1 MERFEVK
8 RGLVKQVTAE
18 GGLAA
23 LASRHFEV
31 VEADEKNSFSGSHDI
46 MTSIVGHYS
55 DKGCL
60 LYTSPSPRDY
70 AASRMPSSA

>member
-31 VEADEKNSFSGSHDI
+31 VEADEKNSFPALMI
-46 MTSIVGHYS
+46 
-55 DKGCL
+55 
-60 LYTSPSPRDY
+60 
-70 AASRMPSSA
+70 